1 MQEHTESNISEGMKY
16 KQISKLDEEEL
27 RRLTGVKRKTFEKII
42 EILIEEEA
50 KKKAKGGM
58 EDRLLMALPYLFKAM
73 E

>member
-1 MQEHTESNISEGMKY
+1 MKY

-58 EDRLLMALPYLFKAM
+58 EDHLLMALPY
-73 E
+73 